1 VASQQIL
8 LSTKCCKIAGGA
20 NANSN
25 YGNITPGGVH
35 YNSASANWTK
45 RHLVEFDL
53 TQLIPQQASQIVQ
66 ARLRVSFDGSL
77 NNHSDAA
84 FNIACHRL
92 TAAWVEAQV
101 TWNNRQ
107 TGTPWGTAGGDFA
120 SPALITV
127 SSPDNPS
134 GWGTD
139 YFDITQLLKDW
150 LNGTYPNSGIILKCE
165 TESGSINTWSYYET
179 DDQASDTYKPALVVD
194 YVAPPTAPSGLSAA
208 PNGANRIDLA
218 WTDNSNNE
226 SGFKIQ
232 RKLGAGGTW
241 SQIDTVGANVT
252 TYTDTAVVG
261 NATYYYRVCAYNAD
275 GDSSWSNEASATAIQ
290 AAPTGLSATP
300 SASTVNLVWTDNA
313 TDETGYKV
321 ERKPEGGAYSQI
333 GTAGQNATSYAD
345 EGVSP
350 GTYYYRVS
358 AYNDYGNSAY
368 SNEASATV
376 QALADNLADITTL
389 IRRRRR

>member
-1 VASQQIL
+1 MASQQIL
-8 LSTKCCKIAGGA
+8 LSTKAADIQQGQPDYNHGSHADIAVRWHATIA
-20 NANSN
+20 N
-25 YGNITPGGVH
+25 YH
-35 YNSASANWTK
+35 YRA
-45 RHLVEFDL
+45 LIEFDL
-53 TQLIPQQASQIVQ
+53 AQIIPQQASQIVQ
-66 ARLRVSFDGSL
+66 ARLRVSFNGAL

-84 FNIACHRL
+84 YNISCHRL

-101 TWNNRQ
+101 TWNSRQ
-107 TGTPWGTAGGDFA
+107 TGAPWGSAGGDFV
-120 SPALITV
+120 SPAVVII

-134 GWGTD
+134 DWRTD
-139 YFDITQLLKDW
+139 YYDITQLLKDW
-150 LNGTYPNSGIILKCE
+150 LNGTYPNCGVILKCE
-165 TESGSINTWSYYET
+165 VESDLKWSIYES
-179 DDQASDTYKPALVVD
+179 DDSAQGEQYKPALVVD
-194 YVAPPTAPSGLSAA
+194 YVAPPAAPSSLSAA
-208 PNGANRIDLA
+208 PNGANRIDLS

-226 SGFKIQ
+226 TGFKIQ

-241 SQIDTVGANVT
+241 SQIDTVGPNVT
-252 TYTDTAVVG
+252 SFTDTAVMG